1 MRWETI
7 MGRMS
12 ITFEE
17 LENYLRYEENNYS
30 EEQKFL
36 DDFYNIGFAKT
47 SNEVLDLNI
56 DRYPQINFSYDDL
69 ERLDKTKLYNNY
81 KNFLKRNEQI
91 DDVLFYIAENYYEV
105 FFQFQS
111 EYINQFELI
120 KSTYAKSPD
129 FAELIKKLDTK
140 IIHFQ
145 DLLYRV
151 KNSPDHNRLV
161 QRDLSASIKKINVD
175 QNNYNL
181 INDISN
187 DIRQFEEENFYYFER
202 DKEETINYFNNAIN
216 TLKEIKFKITGSI
229 DFYEESEER
238 SYSMN
243 ESIDYKNQDMSFFIS
258 EKMSAP
264 SRFDSSEDFYEV
276 PTIEDFDELSL
287 RVFDEIG
294 IKIKSDIYINF
305 LALTRTKEHYN
316 DINDLQ
322 KSIGKIL
329 KS

>member
-1 MRWETI
+1 

-36 DDFYNIGFAKT
+36 DDFYNIGFTKK

-69 ERLDKTKLYNNY
+69 EGLDKTKLSNNY

-91 DDVLFYIAENYYEV
+91 DDILFYIAENYHEV

-161 QRDLSASIKKINVD
+161 QRDLSASIKNINVN

-187 DIRQFEEENFYYFER
+187 DIRKFEEENFYYFER

-216 TLKEIKFKITGSI
+216 TLKEIKYKITGSS

-258 EKMSAP
+258 ENVSA
-264 SRFDSSEDFYEV
+264 SSEFDSSEDSYRIEL
-276 PTIEDFDELSL
+276 IEDFDELNYKISN
-287 RVFDEIG
+287 EISVDV
-294 IKIKSDIYINF
+294 KSEIYINF
-305 LALTRTKEHYN
+305 LALNRIDEHFK
-316 DINDLQ
+316 DL
-322 KSIGKIL
+322 KNLESSIGTIL
-329 KS
+329 KK

>member
-1 MRWETI
+1 

-36 DDFYNIGFAKT
+36 DDFYNIGFTKK

-69 ERLDKTKLYNNY
+69 EGLDKTKLYNNY
-81 KNFLKRNEQI
+81 KNFLKRDEQI
-91 DDVLFYIAENYYEV
+91 DDTLFYIAENYYEV

-120 KSTYAKSPD
+120 KSTYAKNPD

-145 DLLYRV
+145 DLLYRI
-151 KNSPDHNRLV
+151 KNSPDHNKLV
-161 QRDLSASIKKINVD
+161 QRDLSASIQNINLNK
-175 QNNYNL
+175 NNYNL

-187 DIRQFEEENFYYFER
+187 DIKQFEEGNFYYFER
-202 DKEETINYFNNAIN
+202 DKEETIDYFNNAIN
-216 TLKEIKFKITGSI
+216 TLKEIKYKITGSS
-229 DFYEESEER
+229 DFYEESEEK
-238 SYSMN
+238 SYLMN
-243 ESIDYKNQDMSFFIS
+243 ESIDYKNQDMNFFIS

-264 SRFDSSEDFYEV
+264 SRLDSSEDFPEIAS
-276 PTIEDFDELSL
+276 IEDFDELSL

-305 LALTRTKEHYN
+305 LALLRMKEHLD
-316 DINDLQ
+316 DINDL
-322 KSIGKIL
+322 KNNIGTIL
-329 KS
+329 KN